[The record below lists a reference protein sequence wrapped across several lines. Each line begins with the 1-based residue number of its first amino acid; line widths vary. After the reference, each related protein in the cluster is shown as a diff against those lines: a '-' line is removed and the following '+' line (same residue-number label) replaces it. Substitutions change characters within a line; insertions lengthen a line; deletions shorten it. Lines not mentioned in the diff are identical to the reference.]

1 MSALLPTFALAAAL
15 ASPAGDAAP
24 LLARASAEMGVAAL
38 EREGFVQ
45 WTFAGTYDE
54 SVERAGF
61 EPEPPGT
68 VRDTFAVDV
77 RNGGAGWDSEGRRG
91 DQTVRWRR
99 FLYPSP
105 DLFVRVDV
113 PRRWAAA
120 ARSEAYRG
128 EQPRA
133 ARPIP
138 QALLREMS
146 GRVHAVRR
154 MPAEERDGVRLDR
167 LAYTTEAGDALD
179 VLLDPRGRVSRV
191 ELVRGVPFVGERR
204 LAWIYG
210 DWTRD
215 RGVLVPRRLT
225 ILVGEEPLRVLALEK
240 VEWDREV
247 SIFRLPEGVA
257 QPAESPGPASL
268 EPAPLAPSA
277 RQVADGVWMA
287 PNVRPGIHA
296 FFVEGEDGVTVFD
309 APSGFLYPQIEI
321 PPPDLARGRRPS
333 EPGEALVDLVR
344 RTLPGQPIRR
354 LVVSHAH
361 ADHAGGVRAL
371 AAAGAEILVAPGA
384 AAPVLRY
391 LAERFPVDP
400 DRFEKA
406 RATLQPKVTEVGDR
420 LVLGRGARRFEVLPA
435 PGNPHSNAMLVMW
448 IPGPR
453 LLLQGDLF
461 YADPLDQF
469 PSAARLPTMK
479 WFAGWLERT
488 GLQPAAIWGTHNE
501 DPGTPEHLA
510 KLKATEG

>member
-1 MSALLPTFALAAAL
+1 MTRMFLIAALAAA
-15 ASPAGDAAP
+15 SPDPGPEAAA

-61 EPEPPGT
+61 EPEPPAT
-68 VRDTFAVDV
+68 VRDTFAVDL

-99 FLYPSP
+99 FLYPAP

-113 PRRWAAA
+113 PSRWASAS
-120 ARSEAYRG
+120 RSDAYRA

-133 ARPIP
+133 ARPVP
-138 QALLREMS
+138 QALLREM
-146 GRVHAVRR
+146 GARVQAVRR
-154 MPAEERDGVRLDR
+154 MPGEERDGVRLER
-167 LAYTTEAGDALD
+167 LAYTTEAGDDLD
-179 VLLDPRGRVSRV
+179 VLLDAKGRVSRV

-204 LAWIYG
+204 LAWVYG

-240 VEWDREV
+240 VGWDREA
-247 SIFRLPEGVA
+247 SIFRLPEGMEP
-257 QPAESPGPASL
+257 PAEKPGPRAL
-268 EPAPLAPSA
+268 GPAPLAPSA
-277 RQVADGVWMA
+277 REIAAGVWMA
-287 PNVRPGIHA
+287 PDVRPGIHA
-296 FFVEGEDGVTVFD
+296 FFVRGTDGVTVFD

-333 EPGEALVDLVR
+333 EPGEALVDLVQ

-354 LVVSHAH
+354 LVISHAH
-361 ADHAGGVRAL
+361 ADHAGGVRAF
-371 AAAGAEILVAPGA
+371 AAAGAEILVAEGA
-384 AAPVLRY
+384 AEPVRRY
-391 LAERFPVDP
+391 LEERFPSYP

-406 RATLQPKVTEVGDR
+406 RATLRPKVTEVGER
-420 LVLGRGARRFEVLPA
+420 LVLGRGAQRFEILPA
-435 PGNPHSNAMLVMW
+435 PGNPHSSAMLVLW
-448 IPGPR
+448 LPGPG
-453 LLLQGDLF
+453 LILQGDLF

-488 GLQPAAIWGTHNE
+488 GLAPAAIWGTHNE
-501 DPGTPEHLA
+501 GPGTPEHLA
-510 KLKATEG
+510 KLRATDR